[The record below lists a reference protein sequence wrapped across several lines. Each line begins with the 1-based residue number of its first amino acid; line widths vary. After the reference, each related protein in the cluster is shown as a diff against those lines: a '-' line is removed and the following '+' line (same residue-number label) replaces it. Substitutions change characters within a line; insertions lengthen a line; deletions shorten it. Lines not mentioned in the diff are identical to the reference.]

1 MLYGLTQEEIKK
13 VVDGINEG
21 KTYGEV
27 MEELYPK
34 SVEQCLYEC
43 AVENM
48 RSFSLIITIYYAM
61 TKKAQPEPIPC
72 DCLPCA
78 DCLV

>member
-1 MLYGLTQEEIKK
+1 MLYGFTREEMQKII
-13 VVDGINEG
+13 DGLNEG
-21 KTYGEV
+21 KTYGE
-27 MEELYPK
+27 MMDELYPK

-48 RSFSLIITIYYAM
+48 RAFSLIKTIYNYL

-72 DCLPCA
+72 DCLPCT
-78 DCLV
+78 DCLA